1 MAARKRLDIRKAI
14 KRPGAFR
21 KKAQQRGLS
30 TREFMNRV
38 LANPRAYDKL
48 TVMQARFAKTLD
60 RLRPRRKRR

>member
-21 KKAQQRGLS
+21 RKAQRRGLS

-38 LANPRAYDKL
+38 LANTQAYDKL
-48 TVMQARFAKTLD
+48 TVMQARFAKTLE
-60 RLRPRRKRR
+60 RLRLRRKRR